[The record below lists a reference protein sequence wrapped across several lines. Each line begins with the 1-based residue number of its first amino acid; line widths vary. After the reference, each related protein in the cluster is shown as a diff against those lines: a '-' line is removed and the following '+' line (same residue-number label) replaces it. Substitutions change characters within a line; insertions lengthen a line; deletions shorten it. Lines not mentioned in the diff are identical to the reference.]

1 MSESQLFHVHFLD
14 SQAVRD
20 AFLQDFVFE
29 YAQKFFAAVD
39 RCDMG
44 WRLFAQHHRLR
55 AGSAADVQQLRLRGQ
70 LRQKLQRF
78 DGALLAAGTLAR
90 VAFMK
95 IDDQIQC
102 FHEFPS

>member
-1 MSESQLFHVHFLD
+1 M
-14 SQAVRD
+14 
-20 AFLQDFVFE
+20 LQ

-39 RCDMG
+39 RSDMG
-44 WRLFAQHHRLR
+44 RRLFAQHHCLR
-55 AGSAADVQQLRLRGQ
+55 AGSAAYIQKLRLRGQ

-90 VAFMK
+90 VVFVK

-102 FHEFPS
+102 FHDFPS